1 MKTRWYKDAVVYQIY
16 PRSFCDSNGD
26 GIGDLRGIISK
37 LDYIKNLGVN
47 AVWLSPIYKS
57 PNDDNGYDI
66 SNYRDIMDEFGTMA
80 DFDEMLAGMH
90 ERGIKLIMDL
100 VANHTSDE
108 HEWFVK
114 SRESKDNPYR
124 DYYIWRKGRGKD
136 GRKPPNNWTSRFG
149 GSAWAYDEKTG
160 EWYLHLFSKKQPDLN
175 WENPAVRREIAD
187 ICNFWMDKGVDGF
200 RCDVITYIS
209 KADGLPNG
217 KFNPIMCGDEHFV
230 LGPRYHEFIREL
242 NENSWSK
249 YDSYTVGE
257 STGITFEK
265 APECIDERRREL
277 DTIFGFEHMCTD
289 MYMEVVPHKFKL
301 PRFTKVLS
309 KWQSLPDTCWN
320 TLFLENHDQ
329 PRSLGRFTG
338 DFGERRFEA
347 ATMLAVAMQMQKGT
361 PYVYQGQEIGMIN
374 CKFRDEDYLDV
385 MARQVFDIASK
396 IPLGKT
402 IARYCLARRARD
414 HARTPMQWSAEKNA
428 GFTSGKPWMMLN
440 PSFGEINVEADLKA
454 GERSIYN
461 FYARLHAFRRGN
473 EIVKCG
479 DFKQLDK
486 KNKNVFAYTRTFEGK
501 TLLVVANFK
510 NKEARFAL
518 PEGLSKG
525 KVLLSNYA
533 GSELSCSLRP
543 YEAVVFEI
551 VK

>member
-114 SRESKDNPYR
+114 SRESKKNPYR

-149 GSAWAYDEKTG
+149 GSAWAYDEKTE

-510 NKEARFAL
+510 NKEASFAL
-518 PEGLSKG
+518 PEELSKG
-525 KVLLSNYA
+525 RVLLSNYA

>member
-209 KADGLPNG
+209 KADGLPKG

-265 APECIDERRREL
+265 APECIDENRREL

-486 KNKNVFAYTRTFEGK
+486 TNKSVFAYTRTFEGK

-510 NKEARFAL
+510 NKEASFAL
-518 PEGLSKG
+518 PEGLLKG
-525 KVLLSNYA
+525 RVLLSNYA